1 MGREGGGRKREGKRL
16 GEKGGGG
23 KGKERDWE
31 RRGGKKREGEGWG
44 EKGGGG
50 KGKERDWERRGGRK
64 REGEGLGEKGGGKI
78 QFQSKINKQQNK
90 IKATTH
96 KHMG

>member
-1 MGREGGGRKREGKRL
+1 MGR
-16 GEKGGGG
+16 
-23 KGKERDWE
+23 KGKERDGE
-31 RRGGKKREGEGWG
+31 RR
-44 EKGGGG
+44 GGGG

-78 QFQSKINKQQNK
+78 QFQSKINKKQNK

>member
-1 MGREGGGRKREGKRL
+1 MGPVNEPIFDRNENNFIREGWGGKRWEEKGRRGMGREGGGGKREGK
-16 GEKGGGG
+16 
-23 KGKERDWE
+23 
-31 RRGGKKREGEGWG
+31 GWG
-44 EKGGGG
+44 EK
-50 KGKERDWERRGGRK
+50 GGRK

-78 QFQSKINKQQNK
+78 QFQSKINKKQNK

>member
-1 MGREGGGRKREGKRL
+1 MGPVNEPIFDRNENNFIREGWGGKRWEEKGRRGMGREG
-16 GEKGGGG
+16 GGGG

-31 RRGGKKREGEGWG
+31 RRGG
-44 EKGGGG
+44 
-50 KGKERDWERRGGRK
+50 
-64 REGEGLGEKGGGKI
+64 GKI
-78 QFQSKINKQQNK
+78 QFQSKINKKQNK